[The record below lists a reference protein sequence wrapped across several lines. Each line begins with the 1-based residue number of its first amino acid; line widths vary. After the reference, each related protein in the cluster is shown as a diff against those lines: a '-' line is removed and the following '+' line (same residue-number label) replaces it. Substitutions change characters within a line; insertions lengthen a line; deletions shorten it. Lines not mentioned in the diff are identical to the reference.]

1 MRTKLAY
8 LVTGLGVFLIVVALL
23 AQTYA
28 PSHLKKTPI
37 DADTV
42 TDLSGSAILN
52 GPTGFEEFPVLA
64 FRTDHSDSK
73 KSDGD
78 VVVFQTSSCVVR
90 DEGGI
95 DGCVSNDDPQ
105 QRLITASTD
114 TFAADR
120 KTGLAVNNAKY
131 LPAGFLPHAG
141 LNNKWPFDAQK
152 KTYPYWDDTIDK
164 AVPAEFSRT
173 DEIDGTEVYVYSV
186 EIDRAPVDI
195 AEGVPGFYSNSE
207 EVSVEPRT
215 GAIVRDVR
223 KVAQITADDR
233 PVLNLKLAYT
243 PDEVNES
250 LGDAVDAADMLHMLT
265 VTVPII
271 GYVGGGLLIVLGLL
285 LLLLGGGGSP
295 ETTGAR
301 RRDPEKVLA

>member
-1 MRTKLAY
+1 M
-8 LVTGLGVFLIVVALL
+8 
-23 AQTYA
+23 
-28 PSHLKKTPI
+28 
-37 DADTV
+37 
-42 TDLSGSAILN
+42 
-52 GPTGFEEFPVLA
+52 
-64 FRTDHSDSK
+64 
-73 KSDGD
+73 
-78 VVVFQTSSCVVR
+78 
-90 DEGGI
+90 
-95 DGCVSNDDPQ
+95 
-105 QRLITASTD
+105 
-114 TFAADR
+114 
-120 KTGLAVNNAKY
+120 
-131 LPAGFLPHAG
+131 
-141 LNNKWPFDAQK
+141 
-152 KTYPYWDDTIDK
+152 
-164 AVPAEFSRT
+164 PAEFSRT

-223 KVAQITADDR
+223 KVAQVTADDR

-295 ETTGAR
+295 ETTGVR